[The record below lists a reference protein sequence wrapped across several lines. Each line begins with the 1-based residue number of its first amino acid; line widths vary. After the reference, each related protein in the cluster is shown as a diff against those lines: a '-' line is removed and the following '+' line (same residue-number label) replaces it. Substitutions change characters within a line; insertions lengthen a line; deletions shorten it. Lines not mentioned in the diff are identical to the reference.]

1 MLQYTPVFLSTGLIV
16 LLCLLIFWTTW
27 QQRNLPGARPLAAL
41 IVATAW
47 WIIGATLEEAVLS
60 PSLKIIWSKLQYFS
74 IESAPVLWL
83 IFALEYSR
91 LMEHLSE
98 QVRRG
103 LPLLWVVPVI
113 TLCLVFTNEKH
124 WLIWSQITSQGAFL
138 HYDHGLGFWIAA
150 AYNYLLMIGGMLALL
165 WMIRH
170 SIGVNRAQTAII
182 IIGAI
187 FPFIGNALYLLR
199 LTPVEVGDLTP
210 NALMVTCILYAW
222 GILRYRLFD
231 LVPVARDTLVDRMA
245 DGMLVLDNQ
254 ERVLYINPAA
264 EKLLHLQFSDTPD
277 QAQIIPGIRADQAF
291 SSHPDLLQSI
301 RDSQSSDHQIQDAS
315 SQSIYLRLN
324 IDPLNDRD
332 GNTAGKMVLIQ
343 DITSLKVSE
352 ERFRSDE
359 ERLRLQSAA
368 LESAATGVLITDIN
382 GVILWVNPAFTTI
395 TGFSA
400 QEAIGKNPRILN
412 SGTHDLQF
420 FTQLWKTILA
430 GQIWQHETINRR
442 KDGRIY
448 VEEQTIAPV
457 RDASGQIS
465 HFISTK
471 QDITQ
476 RKQLEELRDELM
488 HTIVH
493 DLRNPLT
500 SMLASLDMLEYWR
513 EQLQLE
519 KEPVQILQIAR
530 TSAWRML
537 GLVNTILD
545 LYKLESGKM
554 QLKREPLVLTPLV
567 EQIFRIESPLAIRRE
582 VLLLNNI
589 PFDLPVLNLDQLLI
603 GRVIQNL
610 IDNALR
616 YTPDGGN
623 VEVSACYDPQQR
635 VIILSVHDQGP
646 GVPPEAQSRLF
657 QKFVSSSKERG
668 TGLGLAFCR
677 LAVEAHNGRIWAESE
692 PGQGTTFLVSL
703 PLDEISTQESIV

>member
-623 VEVSACYDPQQR
+623 VEVSACYDPHQR

>member
-1 MLQYTPVFLSTGLIV
+1 
-16 LLCLLIFWTTW
+16 
-27 QQRNLPGARPLAAL
+27 
-41 IVATAW
+41 
-47 WIIGATLEEAVLS
+47 
-60 PSLKIIWSKLQYFS
+60 
-74 IESAPVLWL
+74 
-83 IFALEYSR
+83 
-91 LMEHLSE
+91 
-98 QVRRG
+98 
-103 LPLLWVVPVI
+103 
-113 TLCLVFTNEKH
+113 
-124 WLIWSQITSQGAFL
+124 
-138 HYDHGLGFWIAA
+138 
-150 AYNYLLMIGGMLALL
+150 
-165 WMIRH
+165 
-170 SIGVNRAQTAII
+170 
-182 IIGAI
+182 
-187 FPFIGNALYLLR
+187 
-199 LTPVEVGDLTP
+199 
-210 NALMVTCILYAW
+210 
-222 GILRYRLFD
+222 
-231 LVPVARDTLVDRMA
+231 
-245 DGMLVLDNQ
+245 
-254 ERVLYINPAA
+254 
-264 EKLLHLQFSDTPD
+264 
-277 QAQIIPGIRADQAF
+277 
-291 SSHPDLLQSI
+291 
-301 RDSQSSDHQIQDAS
+301 
-315 SQSIYLRLN
+315 
-324 IDPLNDRD
+324 
-332 GNTAGKMVLIQ
+332 
-343 DITSLKVSE
+343 
-352 ERFRSDE
+352 
-359 ERLRLQSAA
+359 LQSAA

>member
-430 GQIWQHETINRR
+430 GQIWQHETFNRR

-589 PFDLPVLNLDQLLI
+589 AFDLPVLNLDQLLI

>member
-430 GQIWQHETINRR
+430 GQIWQHETFNRR

-657 QKFVSSSKERG
+657 QKFVSCSKERG

>member
-457 RDASGQIS
+457 RDDSGQIS